1 MTKDYTTK
9 LLATDSN
16 GAVELYYGNSKKL
29 ETTSAGGTLHGTWS
43 GAGKVLQVANVLK
56 TDSFTTTDTGINNS
70 PRGVAVTGMTVS
82 ITPAS
87 SSNKI
92 LVRAAYALSNN
103 TANYYTYSWLYRG
116 TTLIGGATIK
126 GKSGSAALECC
137 VIERLDSPSSTS
149 EQTYTLRMAVE
160 GNTGKIGEGAGGGT
174 EDRIEDS
181 TITVM
186 EISA

>member
-1 MTKDYTTK
+1 MKGVKDGAVSLYYDNSVK
-9 LLATDSN
+9 LATS
-16 GAVELYYGNSKKL
+16 
-29 ETTSAGGTLHGTWS
+29 SAGGTLTGTWS
-43 GAGKVLQVANVLK
+43 GVGKVLQVANVLK
-56 TDSFTTTDTGINNS
+56 TDSFTTTDTGIGND
-70 PRGVAVTGMTVS
+70 PRGVAVTGMSVS
-82 ITPAS
+82 ITPS
-87 SSNKI
+87 SASNKI
-92 LVRAAYALSNN
+92 LVQATYALSNN

-160 GNTGKIGEGAGGGT
+160 GNTGKIGEGSGGGT